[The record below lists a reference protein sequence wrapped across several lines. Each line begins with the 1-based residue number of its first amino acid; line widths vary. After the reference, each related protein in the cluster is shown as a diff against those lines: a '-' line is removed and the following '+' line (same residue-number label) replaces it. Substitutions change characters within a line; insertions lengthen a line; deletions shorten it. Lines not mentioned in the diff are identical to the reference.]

1 MTKIDSLSVGGA
13 SGGTSEN
20 GAPLAPTGKAAV
32 AAPTQTKPGAALV
45 ALKDVSTQR
54 SGASFRTSATPEVPQ
69 PAPHGPSG
77 LAQLAGSIFQQAGR
91 DAEKLAGVATKA
103 ADVILE
109 ASRKV

>member
-1 MTKIDSLSVGGA
+1 MTKIDSLSVR
-13 SGGTSEN
+13 GTSGSTPEN
-20 GAPLAPTGKAAV
+20 GTPLAPAGKTAV

-45 ALKDVSTQR
+45 ALKDVTTR
-54 SGASFRTSATPEVPQ
+54 SGTSFRTSATPDVPQ
-69 PAPHGPSG
+69 HPAHNPMG
-77 LAQLAGSIFQQAGR
+77 LAQIAGSVLRQAGR